1 MASFVLVSLRKRAF
15 TLIELLVVIAII
27 AILIGLLLPA
37 VQKVREAAARIQCM
51 NNMKQIDLAIINL
64 ADTNQGL
71 LPPTFDWYPS
81 RNACTNCTQAGV
93 LFFALPFMEQQ
104 AVSNLAL
111 LTVGAANVDYGNH
124 SGTGN
129 YDGFWTGGYTA
140 YAPEWS
146 TQIWTGNYQIK
157 TFICPSDYSVVQ
169 SFPPQFT
176 GSYNQNGLIFQNQF
190 PSNMANYG
198 FSRISNGLSKY
209 PGSIS
214 DGTSNT
220 VMTVDCFRECDGVQK
235 DGNGHPWPTGS
246 LFWDDAVGDDGG
258 PFPPGTY
265 GPNYSLPQYQPT
277 YNITCDASLPA
288 TGHTG
293 GTNVGLSDGSVR
305 FVGQG
310 ISGVTWWKAITPNG
324 GEVLGSDW

>member
-1 MASFVLVSLRKRAF
+1 MRKMFRRLRGF

-37 VQKVREAAARIQCM
+37 VQKVREAAACAQCQ

-64 ADTNQGL
+64 ADTNSGL
-71 LPPTFDWYPS
+71 LPPTFSYYPT
-81 RNACTNCTQAGV
+81 TNSSQPYATQGGV

-104 AVSNLAL
+104 AVYNLAL

-129 YDGFWTGGYTA
+129 YDGYWTSGVTQ

-176 GSYNQNGLIFQNQF
+176 ASYNQNGLIFLDQPGWGNS
-190 PSNMANYG
+190 PG
-198 FSRISNGLSKY
+198 FSKY
-209 PGSIS
+209 PASIS

-220 VMTVDCFRECDGVQK
+220 LMTVDCFRECDHVFS

-246 LFWDDAVGDDGG
+246 NFWNDNLGADGG
-258 PFPPGTY
+258 PMPKPWPFY
-265 GPNYSLPQYQPT
+265 GPTYSLPQYQPS
-277 YNITCDASLPA
+277 YNLTCDASLPA

-293 GTNVGLSDGSVR
+293 GINVGLSDGSVR